1 MSVSSLSMERSP
13 SPARD
18 SLEPGPS
25 RKRPRTSSTTAEDRE
40 TRAHRNRIAA
50 QNSRDLRKAQFSFL
64 ERRVAELEE
73 ENRQLRA
80 DLAVSPPRPEQSM
93 TEEQERERAENEELR
108 ERIKTLENGWDAVMK
123 ALAAQGLSTGTAS
136 PVPQPPPNP
145 PPPLRQS
152 PSQTTTR
159 RLPRSHSPDGER

>member
-50 QNSRDLRKAQFSFL
+50 QNSRDRRKAQFSFL

-136 PVPQPPPNP
+136 PVPQPPTEPSSSAPSIPQPNNNP
-145 PPPLRQS
+145 PTPPL
-152 PSQTTTR
+152 P
-159 RLPRSHSPDGER
+159 